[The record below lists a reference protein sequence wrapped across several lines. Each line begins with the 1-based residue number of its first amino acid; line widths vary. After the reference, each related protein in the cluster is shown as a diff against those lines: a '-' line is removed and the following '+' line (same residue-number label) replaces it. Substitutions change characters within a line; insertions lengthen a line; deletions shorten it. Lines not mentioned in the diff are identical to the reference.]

1 VGLCFLI
8 QNFAWLTNC
17 VAHCDGMYE
26 TPDNRERT
34 YFTLHLY
41 LNDTDNQP
49 GNEPLEGG
57 ATTFFGMNMKRRID
71 VAPKMGSILIFQQ
84 RSLIHA
90 GDDVVRGTKMTM
102 RTELMYEKSDELAP
116 EMEGLKKL
124 GRPPAWVKDR
134 RTGAS

>member
-1 VGLCFLI
+1 M
-8 QNFAWLTNC
+8 LTSG

-26 TPDNRERT
+26 TPDKRERT

-49 GNEPLEGG
+49 GGEPLEGG
-57 ATTFFGMNMKRRID
+57 ATTFFGQDIRRRVD

-84 RSLIHA
+84 RFLIHA
-90 GDDVVRGTKMTM
+90 GDDLVRGMKLTM

-116 EMEGLKKL
+116 ETDEWKKL
-124 GRPPAWVKDR
+124 GKPPAWVKDR
-134 RTGAS
+134 RAGAS